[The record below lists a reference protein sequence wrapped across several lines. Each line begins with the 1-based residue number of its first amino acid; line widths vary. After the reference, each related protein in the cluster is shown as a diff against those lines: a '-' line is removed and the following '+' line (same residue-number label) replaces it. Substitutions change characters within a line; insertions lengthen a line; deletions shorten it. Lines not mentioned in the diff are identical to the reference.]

1 MQDKNL
7 IDEELKKNEEVLY
20 TSKELEGILFGE
32 KEISIKDD
40 FLFLESDKLNV
51 SVLKYRKLS
60 NKTCIKLLA
69 SGNVLNRLILDTIKV
84 IKINSDHIVFDLNK
98 NIVLETNIYLN
109 DNNDTIVKIK
119 FLKKHKKFFI

>member
-32 KEISIKDD
+32 KEISVKDD

-119 FLKKHKKFFI
+119 FLNESE